1 MDAGRFDQRVTFK
14 RYSEIA
20 DGSGNETGP
29 YVPISGLV
37 SIPAAFRPE
46 FGREAL
52 EAGRL
57 ESTMRGTLTIR
68 RFALSATITPADQ
81 AVFVNAPYA
90 GVACQIRSIVPT
102 PDRAFLEIVIE
113 SGVAQ

>member
-1 MDAGRFDQRVTFK
+1 MDAGRFDQRVTF
-14 RYSEIA
+14 RRLAVAS
-20 DGSGNETGP
+20 DGHGNETAAFAD
-29 YVPISGLV
+29 ITGLS
-37 SIPAAFRPE
+37 SIAAAFRPE

-68 RFALSATITPADQ
+68 RFALSATITAADQ

-102 PDRAFLEIVIE
+102 PDRAYLEMVLE
-113 SGVAQ
+113 AGVAQ